1 MTKKIWNYEFR
12 VLTLYFKVLFMVEQ
26 NQQTLDTLQDI
37 KRMMERSSRFIS
49 LSGLSGIAAGIC
61 ALIGAWFA
69 KQKLDEYYVNFNDG
83 GYTDNS
89 FHQLKIDLFL
99 IAMIVLVAA
108 LLAAF
113 YFTWRKAR
121 HNKLPVWDLTAK
133 RLTINMLI
141 PLVAGG
147 LFILAMYQY
156 NEWIFIAPAC
166 LIFYGLALVNA
177 SKYTLTDVKYL
188 GLLQI
193 LVGLSNTQYVGYG
206 LYFWAVGFGVL
217 HIIYGFVMWWKY
229 EKNS

>member
-1 MTKKIWNYEFR
+1 MN
-12 VLTLYFKVLFMVEQ
+12 EQ

-61 ALIGAWFA
+61 ALVGAWFA
-69 KQKLDEYYVNFNDG
+69 RKEIEPYHNYFNGNDDFAG
-83 GYTDNS
+83 DDFQS
-89 FHQLKIDLFL
+89 VKSRLL
-99 IAMIVLVAA
+99 IIALTVLTAA
-108 LLAAF
+108 LVSAF

-156 NEWIFIAPAC
+156 NEWKFIAPAC

-193 LVGLSNTQYVGYG
+193 LLGLINTQFVAYG
-206 LYFWAVGFGVL
+206 LYFWAAGFGVL

-229 EKNS
+229 EKG